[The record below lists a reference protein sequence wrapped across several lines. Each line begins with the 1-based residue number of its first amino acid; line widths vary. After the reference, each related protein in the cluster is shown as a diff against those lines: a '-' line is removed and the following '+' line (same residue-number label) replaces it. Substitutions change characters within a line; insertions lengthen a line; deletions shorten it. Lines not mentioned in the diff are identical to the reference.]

1 MTENALKPYVIG
13 LDLGGTNS
21 VFGIVDARGEIKATT
36 AIKTGGY
43 DNVNDYVKAAVE
55 ALQPIIE
62 TVGGIEKIKAMG
74 IGAPNGNFYKGT
86 IEYAPNLPW
95 AHTCVVPLADLFSK
109 ALGGLPV
116 ALTNDANAAALGE
129 MTYGAARG
137 LKNFIDITLADYIRG
152 YVKANQVNDY
162 LELIKKSKELCTIP
176 IIASINCYKADA
188 WIDFARQI
196 ELAGA
201 DALELNVFFME
212 TELTEDFESIRD
224 TYVSIIRKV
233 KETVSIPVIMK
244 IGKNYSNIPSLVNL
258 LKVNGADGVVLFNRF
273 YQPDIDIN
281 NMQIVSGNVFS
292 NHSDLSDTIRWT
304 AIVSGKIPGIS
315 IASSTGVHDW
325 EDVVKCLLAGASA
338 VQMCSAVYT
347 HGAEIISQVLTC
359 VEEWMHQAHYQSLS
373 QFQGKLNYANIP
385 NPAMYERSQFMK
397 YFSNRD

>member
-1 MTENALKPYVIG
+1 MAGVI
-13 LDLGGTNS
+13 
-21 VFGIVDARGEIKATT
+21 E
-36 AIKTGGY
+36 
-43 DNVNDYVKAAVE
+43 
-55 ALQPIIE
+55 
-62 TVGGIEKIKAMG
+62 EK
-74 IGAPNGNFYKGT
+74 
-86 IEYAPNLPW
+86 
-95 AHTCVVPLADLFSK
+95 
-109 ALGGLPV
+109 
-116 ALTNDANAAALGE
+116 
-129 MTYGAARG
+129 
-137 LKNFIDITLADYIRG
+137 
-152 YVKANQVNDY
+152 VNDY

-385 NPAMYERSQFMK
+385 NPAMYERS
-397 YFSNRD
+397 

>member
-1 MTENALKPYVIG
+1 MTQLKTSFAGLSLRNPVIISSSS
-13 LDLGGTNS
+13 LTNS
-21 VFGIVDARGEIKATT
+21 AEKNKKLELAGAGAIVLKSVFEEQIMMQAHHMATYDSPEAGDYLST
-36 AIKTGGY
+36 YVRSHAIKEY
-43 DNVNDYVKAAVE
+43 ID
-55 ALQPIIE
+55 LIQE
-62 TVGGIEKIKAMG
+62 TK
-74 IGAPNGNFYKGT
+74 
-86 IEYAPNLPW
+86 
-95 AHTCVVPLADLFSK
+95 
-109 ALGGLPV
+109 
-116 ALTNDANAAALGE
+116 
-129 MTYGAARG
+129 R
-137 LKNFIDITLADYIRG
+137 
-152 YVKANQVNDY
+152 
-162 LELIKKSKELCTIP
+162 LCTIP
-176 IIASINCYKADA
+176 IIASVNCFSSSE
-188 WIDFARQI
+188 WTDFARTMQD
-196 ELAGA
+196 AGA
-201 DALELNVFFME
+201 DALELNILSLQ
-212 TELTEDFESIRD
+212 TEKEYQYGAFEQRHIDILS
-224 TYVSIIRKV
+224 SV
-233 KETVSIPVIMK
+233 KKHVSIPVIIK
-244 IGKNYSNIPSLVNL
+244 LGTNL
-258 LKVNGADGVVLFNRF
+258 TNPIALINQLYANGAAAVVLFNRF